1 MDNSVYGVSA
11 SLFTY
16 LMLTA
21 TPSYINKLTATYYA
35 VDNTVL
41 KFFTLGSYSAN
52 PFLLNNGATASQTN
66 VTSFNLTLK

>member
-52 PFLLNNGATASQTN
+52 RKYLI
-66 VTSFNLTLK
+66 

>member
-1 MDNSVYGVSA
+1 MNLTTNQFTMDNSVYGVSA

-52 PFLLNNGATASQTN
+52 RKYLI
-66 VTSFNLTLK
+66 